1 MWAPPPFYWNAEVPL
16 YATSVNAQDFIDIK
30 NRQVGLLT
38 QSMSG
43 GQGEILTAFL
53 FLQICI
59 IFSFYFH
66 FCKESKSSD
75 GEMEKEIKDKKI

>member
-1 MWAPPPFYWNAEVPL
+1 
-16 YATSVNAQDFIDIK
+16 
-30 NRQVGLLT
+30 
-38 QSMSG
+38 MSG

-75 GEMEKEIKDKKI
+75 GEMEKEIKDKKLKKFSTQTLPLPQIPNKRPFLIGEPFFHFSLSPCRK